1 MNPESIG
8 ISTAC
13 FYPHVLTEDGLDI
26 AAELGFPVVEV
37 FLQTE
42 GEYQLAFG
50 RVLEQRARAVG
61 VRVHSF
67 HLYATLFDIWS
78 PYSRMRDE
86 TRARFLRLL
95 EMATHVG
102 VRALTWHGLRLGI
115 DDPARIALF
124 LESTVWAAEAAH
136 AAGVTLCLENVSWCY
151 LRRPEHV
158 ATLKA
163 LGAPLGF
170 TFDSFQA
177 AESGVAPEALITAMD
192 GALTTVHLADFAVA
206 GPRHLSPGV
215 GIIDWTAVF
224 AALQSVK
231 YSGPLLIEVA
241 DLDALATL
249 CEIRDFISS
258 ALARVRAGV

>member
-13 FYPHVLTEDGLDI
+13 FYPHVLTEDGLNI
-26 AAELGFPVVEV
+26 AAELGFSVVEA
-37 FLQTE
+37 FLQSE
-42 GEYQLAFG
+42 GEYRPTFG
-50 RVLEQRARAVG
+50 RVMAQRVQETG

-78 PYSRMRDE
+78 PYPRTREES
-86 TRARFLRLL
+86 RARFLRVLDI
-95 EMATHVG
+95 ATTVG
-102 VRALTWHGLRLGI
+102 ARALTWHGLRFGI
-115 DDPARIALF
+115 DNPALVEPF
-124 LESTVWAAEAAH
+124 LESVVWASEAAH

-151 LRRPEHV
+151 LRRVEHV

-177 AESGVAPEALITAMD
+177 AESGVAPAALIAAMD
-192 GALTTVHLADFAVA
+192 GALTTVHLADFVPA
-206 GPRHLSPGV
+206 GPRHLPPG
-215 GIIDWTAVF
+215 GGTIDWAGVF
-224 AALQSVK
+224 AALKVVN

-241 DLDALATL
+241 DLDAPHTL
-249 CEIRDFISS
+249 VRIRDFI
-258 ALARVRAGV
+258 AGVLTAMPAGV